1 MFDKILIANRG
12 EIAIR
17 VMRTCREM
25 GIATVA
31 VYSDFDREARHVLYA
46 DEAMHL
52 GGNTPAESYLN
63 TDRIIAAARETGA
76 QAIHP
81 GYGFLAEN
89 SGFARAVREAG
100 ITWIGPPPEA
110 IDQMGDKVSSRK
122 VAIAAAVDPV
132 PGTTE
137 ACMSSDEVIAFGTE
151 NGWPVAIKAAYGGG
165 GKGLRV
171 AHSEEEAAEA
181 LQGAQREGEA
191 YFGNGEC
198 YLERYLERPHH
209 VEVQILAD
217 AHGNAVWIGERDC
230 SAQRRH
236 QKLVEE
242 TPSPVVDD
250 DLRTR
255 MGDAAVR
262 LAKHVGYQNAGTIE
276 CLVQDGEFWFLE
288 MNTRLQVEHC
298 VTEMTAGI
306 DLVSAQIRIAAGE
319 ALWFDQDHLDRRGH
333 AIEMRINAED
343 PVLFLPSPGFI
354 TRYRE
359 PGGFGVR
366 VDSGYG
372 EGFEVSQFYDN
383 LVAKLIVWGE
393 NREEATARALR
404 ALGEFEITGIRTNIP
419 AQKLILGHDD
429 FAAGVVTT
437 KWVENHLDLSSLA
450 EIDVPEA
457 ESVSGEEPEP
467 RIERTV
473 TVEVGARRYEVK
485 VFVPESQAGQAAAPA
500 VRKKKKRGL
509 RDSAAG
515 ADSGSVT
522 TPMQGT
528 VLKILAEVGD
538 QVTAGEAVVVLEA
551 MKMEN
556 NINAT
561 RDGIVKEIRVAEGDT
576 VGAGEILLVIE

>member
-1 MFDKILIANRG
+1 MFEKILIANRG

-25 GIATVA
+25 GIGTVA
-31 VYSDFDREARHVLYA
+31 VYSDFDRHSRHVLYA
-46 DEAMHL
+46 DEAYHL
-52 GGNTPAESYLN
+52 GGNAPAESYLN

-76 QAIHP
+76 SALHP

-89 SGFARAVREAG
+89 SDFARAITAAG
-100 ITWIGPPPEA
+100 VVWIGPPPEA

-122 VAIAAAVDPV
+122 VAIAAGVDPV

-137 ACMSSDEVIAFGTE
+137 ECTSASEVVAFGTE
-151 NGWPVAIKAAYGGG
+151 HGWPVAIKAAYGGG

-171 AHSEEEAAEA
+171 AYDPEDAGEA
-181 LQGAQREGEA
+181 LEGAQREGEA
-191 YFGNGEC
+191 YFGNGAC
-198 YLERYLERPHH
+198 YLERYLEHPHH
-209 VEVQILAD
+209 VEIQVLAD

-250 DLRTR
+250 GLRGR
-255 MGDAAVR
+255 MGQAAVS
-262 LAKHVGYQNAGTIE
+262 LAKHVGYENAGTIE

-298 VTEMTAGI
+298 VTEMTAGL
-306 DLVSAQIRIAAGE
+306 DLVAAQIRIAAGE
-319 ALWFDQDHLDRRGH
+319 PLWFRQEDVERRGH

-343 PVLFLPSPGFI
+343 PVEFLPSPGLI
-354 TRYRE
+354 TGYRE

-366 VDSGYG
+366 VDGGYG

-393 NREEATARALR
+393 DRETARLRALR
-404 ALGEFEITGIRTNIP
+404 ALGEFEVAGVLTNIP
-419 AQKLILGHDD
+419 AQKLILDHAD

-437 KWVENHLDLSSLA
+437 KWVENHLDLSVLDTDA
-450 EIDVPEA
+450 AAVEA
-457 ESVSGEEPEP
+457 ATSEPKV
-467 RIERTV
+467 ERTL
-473 TVEVGARRYEVK
+473 TVEVGARRFDVK
-485 VFVPESQAGQAAAPA
+485 VWMPESQVGTTAGAAP
-500 VRKKKKRGL
+500 KKKKRATRQATGGG
-509 RDSAAG
+509 DT
-515 ADSGSVT
+515 GSVT
-522 TPMQGT
+522 APMQGT
-528 VLKILAEVGD
+528 VLKILVATGD
-538 QVTAGEAVVVLEA
+538 KVTAGEAVVVLEA

-556 NINAT
+556 SISAT
-561 RDGIVKEIRVAEGDT
+561 GDGTVKEIKVAEGDT
-576 VGAGEILLVIE
+576 VGAGEVLLVIE